1 MIFQLP
7 VRSDLRLDKS
17 SHPIERLFDRIFA
30 HAWISYALIFVLQLK
45 IIWNMWKFRDLTTGD
60 TSSYFVD
67 AYRWYEHFHVNF
79 VWSPLYTAFYGSILQ
94 ATHGDVLQATIFHRV
109 IIVMLAAMGVLS
121 LMRSLMPAALALLI
135 AAWWAVLPINFN
147 TLYEVH
153 LFGLLPIL
161 IAWLAV
167 AMRDTPWTWAWALAI
182 LFASTFLM
190 RNEDVVALAVFAA
203 ICGVRELRQSRLV
216 SARRSV
222 FCKGRAFIYGIPML
236 CALFLIAMFYWRSIV
251 RFPQIF
257 QALHL
262 KHTVNMCQVYAFG
275 YAERHPD
282 WTFSPW
288 LECAPLMQTVF
299 GHSMPT
305 LVQMLAGNPPA
316 TIMHFLWNLSLT
328 FNGLQ
333 VALFNMMS
341 GTVNPDYAPVSTNV
355 TAASLLSIFVL
366 AILVAGGVKLI
377 RHWDYWFTG
386 WLRERRGLMLA
397 MLSVLWVSVPV
408 ILVERPRPSYLFAS
422 TLVIMA
428 AIGFAGYVLLEN
440 RRMIFAK
447 VLAILGVPALAF
459 LMPSYYATHQSD
471 RPLYTDYL
479 RLEPSGALLQSA
491 NNRIIFGD
499 YAGELRNYLLLQSDG
514 SQVFDYGILS
524 SWQAPQTL
532 DQFLNAHKIN
542 VLFVQPRLMDQLA
555 SMPTAQQILQEPE
568 SLGWRRLAPAGAGA
582 AWLLLYRPP
591 QN

>member
-7 VRSDLRLDKS
+7 ISSDLRLDKS

-79 VWSPLYTAFYGSILQ
+79 VWSPLYTAFYGLILQ

-161 IAWLAV
+161 VAWLAV

-216 SARRSV
+216 AARRSV

-262 KHTVNMCQVYAFG
+262 KH
-275 YAERHPD
+275 R
-282 WTFSPW
+282 
-288 LECAPLMQTVF
+288 
-299 GHSMPT
+299 
-305 LVQMLAGNPPA
+305 
-316 TIMHFLWNLSLT
+316 
-328 FNGLQ
+328 
-333 VALFNMMS
+333 
-341 GTVNPDYAPVSTNV
+341 
-355 TAASLLSIFVL
+355 
-366 AILVAGGVKLI
+366 
-377 RHWDYWFTG
+377 
-386 WLRERRGLMLA
+386 
-397 MLSVLWVSVPV
+397 
-408 ILVERPRPSYLFAS
+408 
-422 TLVIMA
+422 
-428 AIGFAGYVLLEN
+428 
-440 RRMIFAK
+440 
-447 VLAILGVPALAF
+447 
-459 LMPSYYATHQSD
+459 
-471 RPLYTDYL
+471 
-479 RLEPSGALLQSA
+479 
-491 NNRIIFGD
+491 
-499 YAGELRNYLLLQSDG
+499 
-514 SQVFDYGILS
+514 
-524 SWQAPQTL
+524 
-532 DQFLNAHKIN
+532 
-542 VLFVQPRLMDQLA
+542 
-555 SMPTAQQILQEPE
+555 
-568 SLGWRRLAPAGAGA
+568 
-582 AWLLLYRPP
+582 
-591 QN
+591 